1 MVLTNNTKSKKSKNR
16 VDSKKQE
23 AKTTTKKQH
32 KYLVYN
38 SQHSFSKFKNIDEFK
53 ELSFDAMYKRLND
66 FQKIFNTLKN
76 STPQSDKNKDL
87 LKSFK
92 RWRKNGLKTK
102 DTKKNDYKKLRLTDD
117 YQYESEKEK
126 EQQTSKE
133 SDKKETPKK
142 QTKTDLSKIN
152 KWVKKKKRNRHKPW
166 IIWETL

>member
-92 RWRKNGLKTK
+92 R
-102 DTKKNDYKKLRLTDD
+102 
-117 YQYESEKEK
+117 
-126 EQQTSKE
+126 
-133 SDKKETPKK
+133 
-142 QTKTDLSKIN
+142 
-152 KWVKKKKRNRHKPW
+152 
-166 IIWETL
+166 

>member
-76 STPQSDKNKDL
+76 VTPQSDKNKDL

-92 RWRKNGLKTK
+92 R
-102 DTKKNDYKKLRLTDD
+102 
-117 YQYESEKEK
+117 
-126 EQQTSKE
+126 
-133 SDKKETPKK
+133 
-142 QTKTDLSKIN
+142 
-152 KWVKKKKRNRHKPW
+152 
-166 IIWETL
+166 

>member
-16 VDSKKQE
+16 VDSKRQE

-76 STPQSDKNKDL
+76 VTPQSDKNKDL

-92 RWRKNGLKTK
+92 R
-102 DTKKNDYKKLRLTDD
+102 
-117 YQYESEKEK
+117 
-126 EQQTSKE
+126 
-133 SDKKETPKK
+133 
-142 QTKTDLSKIN
+142 
-152 KWVKKKKRNRHKPW
+152 
-166 IIWETL
+166 